1 MDEPPL
7 HKINGKILK
16 LLQQSKLVYPARDGK
31 IYCPFGIYHDVT
43 LYAEVLAHL
52 LLLEA
57 CIVIRKNKTARTG
70 HEYADAIKKH
80 FGIDIQVGD
89 KAVT

>member
-1 MDEPPL
+1 MSD
-7 HKINGKILK
+7 INKHILQ
-16 LLQQSKLVYPARDGK
+16 LLRQSKLVYPGRDGK
-31 IYCPFGIYHDVT
+31 IYCPFGIYTDVT

-80 FGIDIQVGD
+80 FGINIQEGE
-89 KAVT
+89 KE

>member
-1 MDEPPL
+1 MDDEPPVS
-7 HKINGKILK
+7 KINSKILK
-16 LLQQSKLVYPARDGK
+16 LLQQSKLVYPAKDGK
-31 IYCPFGIYHDVT
+31 IYCHFGIYQDVT

-70 HEYADAIKKH
+70 HEYADVIKKH
-80 FGIDIQVGD
+80 FGINIQVEE
-89 KAVT
+89 KK

>member
-89 KAVT
+89 KVVT

>member
-1 MDEPPL
+1 MSADSDGPPVP
-7 HKINGKILK
+7 KINSKILK

-57 CIVIRKNKTARTG
+57 CIVIRKNNTARNG
-70 HEYADAIKKH
+70 HECADVIKKH
-80 FGIDIQVGD
+80 FGL
-89 KAVT
+89 T